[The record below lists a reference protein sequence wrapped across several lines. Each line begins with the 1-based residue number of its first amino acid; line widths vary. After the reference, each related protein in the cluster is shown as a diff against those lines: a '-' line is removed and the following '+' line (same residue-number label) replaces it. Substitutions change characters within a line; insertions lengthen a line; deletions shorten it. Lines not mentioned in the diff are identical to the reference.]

1 MKRKQNATPAS
12 FHMGMLVL
20 TAAVTYLIA
29 GCGSGM
35 PTMGMPDVISGDG
48 QICTVTEDGVKHMET
63 SLSEALDSD
72 KTVIV
77 DFWAPW
83 CGPCRQIA
91 AELDQVA
98 EELNDTHVVV
108 KINIDANPK
117 LAQHFQVTAI
127 PDVRV
132 FKDGQF
138 VDGFRGFQKAD
149 RILAVAR

>member
-1 MKRKQNATPAS
+1 MKRKQNATPVS

-35 PTMGMPDVISGDG
+35 PTVGMPDVITGNG
-48 QICTVTEDGVKHMET
+48 QVCVVTEDGVDHVET
-63 SLSEALDSD
+63 SLSEALTSD

-83 CGPCRQIA
+83 CPPCRQISTD
-91 AELDQVA
+91 LDQVA
-98 EELNDTHVVV
+98 KELQDTHVVV
-108 KINIDANPK
+108 KVNIDANPT

-127 PDVRV
+127 PDIRV
-132 FKDGQF
+132 FRDGKF
-138 VDGFRGFQKAD
+138 VDGFRGYQKAD
-149 RILAVAR
+149 RILAVVR